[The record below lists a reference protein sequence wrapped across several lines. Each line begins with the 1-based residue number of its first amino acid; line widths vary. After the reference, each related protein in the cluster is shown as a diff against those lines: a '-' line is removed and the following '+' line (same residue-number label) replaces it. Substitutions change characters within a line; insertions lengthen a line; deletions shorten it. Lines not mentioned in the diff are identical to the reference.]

1 MSIDINAAKAVIDR
15 SMSQLAGF
23 NGALQPGKTVC
34 SLGGLT
40 YELDVSN
47 DGRWGL
53 RIYAPAGGGPAETG
67 RTVFSAVWRGSH
79 GGEILAFERGRWED
93 ALPRQGQG

>member
-15 SMSQLAGF
+15 SMSQLAVF
-23 NGALQPGKTVC
+23 HGALQPGKTVC
-34 SLGGLT
+34 SLRGLT

-47 DGRWGL
+47 DGRWGVEDL
-53 RIYAPAGGGPAETG
+53 RPGWRRPAETS

-79 GGEILAFERGRWED
+79 GSEILAFERGQWED